1 MRKSKFKKRKYTLKK
16 PVARSDYG
24 LWEWEE
30 LEPIA
35 IQFLEEHKQ
44 AFEQLA
50 KE

>member
-1 MRKSKFKKRKYTLKK
+1 MRKSKLKKRKFTLKK
-16 PVARSDYG
+16 HEPKEDYG

-35 IQFLEEHKQ
+35 IQILEEHKQ
-44 AFEQLA
+44 AFEKLA